1 MIHKAPTWHPP
12 QVSDVKAQVVAWLQ
26 QNVADAALRAKALAI
41 VNGIGDQATGSEL
54 LDRLAETFAVVDPK
68 VAQLVEICSHPRS
81 RLVLP
86 TFAWLTD
93 SKTAPLVA
101 ANMRLYY
108 GRWLV
113 QGQWFEEALE
123 QLGGLKTADVVAPAE
138 LLFYQGVTYHRML
151 NKEEGLKVINQL
163 LDGAETSPRRYVA
176 VAYLMQA
183 DLSSLEEETLD
194 HIARRMED
202 VQRRL
207 DLGRAG
213 PKVRKVEDGVIESLD
228 KMIKKI
234 EDEQNKQNQSQSNS
248 LQSSSP
254 AKDSTPMAA
263 RPRATSTRK
272 TSATRAAGAT
282 CRPRSAKKPC
292 SRWAAISPRTIATP
306 SRSTSANWPPKR
318 AATTMTNKPDQLMH
332 AILPWMVLSALAA
345 APQFDVQLLDGSRVS
360 GSLVRWDAG
369 AVGHRDLGR
378 PHHAGRG
385 QAGLGDAA
393 KAAGKPRGEAGRVGR
408 PGRRFATGGRGIH
421 RGERP
426 GQDRLFRRRDPGSAD
441 RRDRRRALS
450 ADFRGD
456 GLGVVADPRQEDSR
470 RRAGDRQFQRHRLS
484 PGRD

>member
-1 MIHKAPTWHPP
+1 M
-12 QVSDVKAQVVAWLQ
+12 
-26 QNVADAALRAKALAI
+26 ADAALRAKAVAI
-41 VNGIGDQATGSEL
+41 VSGISDQATGSEL
-54 LDRLAETFAVVDPK
+54 LDRLAETFALVDPK
-68 VAQLVEICSHPRS
+68 VAELVEICSHPRN

-86 TFAWLTD
+86 TFAWMTD

-163 LDGAETSPRRYVA
+163 LDGAEASPRRYVA

-183 DLSSLEEETLD
+183 DLNALEEETLD

-234 EDEQNKQNQSQSNS
+234 EDEQNKQSQNQPNS

-254 AKDSTPMAA
+254 AKDSMAPAA
-263 RPRATSTRK
+263 RRRATSTRK
-272 TSATRAAGAT
+272 TSATRADGAT
-282 CRPRSAKKPC
+282 CRRRSAKRPC
-292 SRWAAISPRTIATP
+292 SRWAAISLRTIATP
-306 SRSTSANWPPKR
+306 SRSTSANWPPKTT
-318 AATTMTNKPDQLMH
+318 ATTTISKPMH
-332 AILPWMVLSALAA
+332 ALLPLMILSALAS
-345 APQFDVQLLDGSRVS
+345 APQFDVQLLDGTRVS
-360 GSLVRWDAG
+360 GSLAAWDA
-369 AVGHRDLGR
+369 AQLVVDDLGR
-378 PHHAGRG
+378 PYHVGHG
-385 QAGLGDAA
+385 QTGLGGAA
-393 KAAGKPRGEAGRVGR
+393 QPAGKSHSEAGRVGR
-408 PGRRFATGGRGIH
+408 SGRRFAVGGRGIH

-426 GQDRLFRRRDPGSAD
+426 GQDRLLGHRDPRSAD
-441 RRDRRRALS
+441 RRDRGRAIS

-456 GLGVVADPRQEDSR
+456 GLGVVADSR
-470 RRAGDRQFQRHRLS
+470 PEVSR
-484 PGRD
+484 